1 MWGNEPFRLCYN
13 LFMKEYRDFREFY
26 NKSLELTKL
35 ALSRTLNKKDA
46 ILYARK
52 NFNKSDLKSYYKI
65 GQLKKAQ
72 TKLINT
78 KTTEINFS
86 IDSLI
91 KNILEH
97 PDLSFDD
104 YNKISVI
111 LKTADDIIL
120 GTYNHLRFFKII
132 NEKLYEVIVKST
144 NDNHEN
150 FLLSLHRSDLSKLRN
165 LKLKR

>member
-1 MWGNEPFRLCYN
+1 
-13 LFMKEYRDFREFY
+13 MKEYKDFQEFY

-35 ALSRTLNKKDA
+35 ALNKTLNKKEA

-65 GQLKKAQ
+65 GSLKKIQ
-72 TKLINT
+72 TKLINA
-78 KTTEINFS
+78 KTTEIKFS
-86 IDSLI
+86 VDSLI
-91 KNILEH
+91 KNMLEH
-97 PDLSFDD
+97 PDLCFAD
-104 YNKISVI
+104 YNKISII
-111 LKTADDIIL
+111 LKTADDVIL

-144 NDNHEN
+144 NDYKEN